1 MSDSLLSMFSLQGKV
16 AVVTGGTG
24 VLGGAIACGLATAG
38 AKVAILGRRA
48 SDETESIQKIRAA
61 GGEAIA
67 LAADVLNIDELNAA
81 RDELVKTW
89 GRLDIL
95 VNAAGGTIPDS
106 IAVGDRR
113 FFDITKD
120 AIDRVID
127 LNLQG
132 SIYPSQ
138 IFGELL
144 AQQGSGS
151 IINISSASAGRP
163 LTRVIG
169 YSAAKSAIDN
179 FTRWLAV
186 DLASKYGEGL
196 RVNAIMPGF
205 FLGEQN
211 RALMVNEDG
220 TPTQRG
226 QQVIA
231 HTPMGRFGEPDEL
244 VGAAIWLCSDS
255 ARFVTGAIIPI
266 DGGFTA
272 WNGV

>member
-1 MSDSLLSMFSLQGKV
+1 VSDSLLSMFSLQGKV

-24 VLGGAIACGLATAG
+24 VLGGAIARGLATAG
-38 AKVAILGRRA
+38 AKIAILGRRA
-48 SDETESIQKIRAA
+48 SDETESIQQIRAA

-67 LAADVLNIDELNAA
+67 LAADVMNIDELVAA
-81 RDELVKTW
+81 RNQLIETW
-89 GRLDIL
+89 GRVDIL
-95 VNAAGGTIPDS
+95 VNAAGGNFADS
-106 IAVGDRR
+106 LAVGDRR
-113 FFDITKD
+113 FFDISKE
-120 AIDRVID
+120 AMDRVIN

-132 SIYPSQ
+132 TIYPSQ
-138 IFGELL
+138 VFGELM
-144 AQQGSGS
+144 AEQGSGS

-163 LTRVIG
+163 LTRAIG

-186 DLASKYGEGL
+186 DLASKYGAGL

-211 RALMVNEDG
+211 RAMMVNPDG
-220 TPTQRG
+220 TPTPRG
-226 QQVIA
+226 EQVIA

-255 ARFVTGAIIPI
+255 ARFVTGAIVPV